1 MSAHVTAVAGAGGKT
16 GYIRRRAE
24 RLAAEGRRVAI
35 LTTTHILEEPSSE
48 HIVYF
53 GIPRG
58 GRLTWPGEEA
68 YREIVDMI

>member
-35 LTTTHILEEPSSE
+35 LTTTHILEEASSE
-48 HIVYF
+48 NIVYI
-53 GIPRG
+53 GIS
-58 GRLTWPGEEA
+58 
-68 YREIVDMI
+68 